1 MGFMSGTD
9 DLRTQPTIGE
19 RIKQLRNDVLMTQD
33 DLAAAAGV
41 STDLIRK
48 LEQGQRHTASIGS
61 LHRIAAALDVDIGE
75 LLGRESMPDAAPDAG
90 VVALRQAVADVADL
104 LGNVEGEPL
113 SLRDAERSVT
123 YLWGTYW
130 SGRWN
135 QLTGLI
141 PQALIGLRA
150 TLHAADATNRPK
162 AAEQLAWCYSVAAN
176 TLTHL
181 RQPDAGFMAARR
193 ALDLV
198 AGGDDALLAAVV
210 KGSVSWQLLVSGR
223 FAEAEQVAV
232 RAAESIQPHGE
243 VPAQALSVYGS
254 LLVQVANAAARDG
267 RSGIAGDFLS
277 SAREVAHRVG
287 TDRVDYEIP
296 FGPSLVTMQTVD
308 VDVVTEDYPA
318 AVAAASRMPSNPGLP
333 LASRCRHLADRAYAH
348 AGLGQQDQ
356 ALALLLTAEGMS
368 SDWIRH
374 QTLVRGVIRDLLAAE
389 RRRSTPLRQLA
400 QRIGVNHR

>member
-1 MGFMSGTD
+1 MD
-9 DLRTQPTIGE
+9 DSRAESTIGE
-19 RIKQLRNDVLMTQD
+19 RIKRLRIGALMTQD

-41 STDLIRK
+41 STDLICK
-48 LEQGQRHTASIGS
+48 LEQGRRHTASIGS
-61 LHRIAAALDVDIGE
+61 LHRIAAALDVDLGE
-75 LLGRESMPDAAPDAG
+75 LLGRDSMPDAAPDAG

-104 LGNVEGEPL
+104 LGDVEGEPL

-130 SGRWN
+130 SGKWD

-150 TLHAADATNRPK
+150 TLHASDAANRTQ
-162 AAEQLAWCYSVAAN
+162 AAEQLAGGYWVAAA

-181 RQPDAGFMAARR
+181 RQTDAGFMAARR

-198 AGGDDALLAAVV
+198 AGGDDVLLTAALT
-210 KGSVSWQLLVSGR
+210 GSVSWQLLVSGR
-223 FAEAEQVAV
+223 FAEAEQVAI
-232 RAAESIQPHGE
+232 RAAESIEPHGE
-243 VPAQALSVYGS
+243 MPAQALSVYGS

-267 RSGIAGDFLS
+267 RGALAADFLQ
-277 SAREVAHRVG
+277 SARDVAGRLG
-287 TDRVDYEIP
+287 SDRVDYEVP

-308 VDVVTEDYPA
+308 VGVVTEDYPA
-318 AVAAASRMPSNPGLP
+318 ALAAASRMPANPGLP
-333 LASRCRHLADRAYAH
+333 LASRCRHLADRACAH
-348 AGLGQQDQ
+348 VNLGQQEK

-374 QTLVRGVIRDLLAAE
+374 QTLVRAVVRELLAAE

-400 QRIGVNHR
+400 HRVGVNR